1 MLITEFLDNEHLS
14 SLESFVLQMNDSNS
28 ENKFKVY
35 INMPKFNQDPL
46 LNEKVKDLMSMCQV
60 EFFETKDTQNG
71 AKDFEKNPEVVMN
84 NIRSLVKK
92 DVLFMT
98 GESEMHLALGC
109 LNACVNQLKLMSQGV
124 KDFDIEIYTLS
135 QYLRLDVAAIN
146 ALNVFPQNNE
156 VVAGSAGS
164 LFGLLNNCKT

>member
-1 MLITEFLDNEHLS
+1 
-14 SLESFVLQMNDSNS
+14 
-28 ENKFKVY
+28 
-35 INMPKFNQDPL
+35 
-46 LNEKVKDLMSMCQV
+46 
-60 EFFETKDTQNG
+60 
-71 AKDFEKNPEVVMN
+71 MN